1 MITLGTGIGGS
12 IIIDNKII
20 SGHNFTAG
28 EVGYLRIGGVNWQDL
43 ASASALVTSYEKEAQ
58 LSGQNGKSFFEDY
71 SNGNPVAEKVL
82 NQYITYVL
90 EGLLNLSYILNPEVI
105 VLGGGILAKADIL
118 IPKIKSE
125 LLELAIDRR
134 FLPQNILAAQ
144 LGNEANRVGAVYRFL
159 ESLNE

>member
-58 LSGQNGKSFFEDY
+58 LSGQNGKSFLKIIAME
-71 SNGNPVAEKVL
+71 
-82 NQYITYVL
+82 I
-90 EGLLNLSYILNPEVI
+90 LLL
-105 VLGGGILAKADIL
+105 K
-118 IPKIKSE
+118 KS
-125 LLELAIDRR
+125 
-134 FLPQNILAAQ
+134 
-144 LGNEANRVGAVYRFL
+144 
-159 ESLNE
+159 